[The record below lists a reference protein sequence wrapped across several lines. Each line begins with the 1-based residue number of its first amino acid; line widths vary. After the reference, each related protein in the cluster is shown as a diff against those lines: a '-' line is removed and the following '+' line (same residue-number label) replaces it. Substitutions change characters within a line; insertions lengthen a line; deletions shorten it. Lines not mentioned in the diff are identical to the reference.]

1 MSDDQAP
8 ARDARGRPV
17 AYAITWLSYATYYF
31 GRKGLSVAKVSIEAS
46 LGKSALYGV
55 ETAYLAAY
63 AAGQYINGW
72 LGDRVGARRLVGY
85 GMLVSAAACFA
96 FGASTAGTFFLVAM
110 IVNGLAQSTGWPGNI
125 KAMAEWTPP
134 EKRGATMGIWSTCY
148 QVGGIVATSVAAMC
162 VRTWGWP
169 GGFWG
174 PALMIALV
182 GVAVLIFLK
191 PGPLALTH
199 TSSDSTKGASSVAS
213 SPELSAAR
221 KALLKSPLIWSYG
234 ISYFCLKLIRY
245 SLLLWLPYYL
255 EKVLHYEKVRA
266 ANVSNAFEAGGIVG
280 SILVGLLSD
289 RLRHRVPRATIPA
302 ISLIGLACAF
312 FFYPALGATGVVG
325 NIIGLALIGF
335 LLFGPDSL
343 LSGAAAQDAGGA
355 GAAALAAGLINGIGS
370 VGAIAQ
376 EAVTRG
382 VSGRW
387 GWDGLFRVFVGLS
400 LLAALCLLP
409 ALRKPPPAKAT

>member
-1 MSDDQAP
+1 MSEP
-8 ARDARGRPV
+8 SGRPV
-17 AYAITWLSYATYYF
+17 AYGITWISYATYYF
-31 GRKGLSVAKVSIEAS
+31 GRKGLSVAKVSIETA
-46 LGKSALYGV
+46 LGKSALVGV

-63 AAGQYINGW
+63 AVGQYINGW

-85 GMLVSAAACFA
+85 GMLLSAVACFA
-96 FGASTAGTFFLVAM
+96 FGASAAGTFFFVAM
-110 IVNGLAQSTGWPGNI
+110 IVNGLAQSSGWPGNI

-148 QVGGIVATSVAAMC
+148 QVGGVVATTVAAMF
-162 VRTWGWP
+162 VRRWGWAA
-169 GGFWG
+169 GFWG
-174 PALMIALV
+174 PALIIAAV
-182 GVAVLIFLK
+182 GVLVLILLK

-199 TSSDSTKGASSVAS
+199 TTSETSKLKSSA
-213 SPELSAAR
+213 ELSAAR
-221 KALLKSPLIWSYG
+221 KRLLRSPIIWWYG

-255 EKVLHYEKVRA
+255 EKVVHYEKVLA
-266 ANVSNAFEAGGIVG
+266 ANVSNAFEIGGVAGSVVI
-280 SILVGLLSD
+280 GLFSD
-289 RLRHRVPRATIPA
+289 RIRHRVPRATLPA
-302 ISLIGLACAF
+302 ISLIGLALAF
-312 FFYPALGATGVVG
+312 WLYPTLGALGVWG
-325 NIIGLALIGF
+325 NILGLALIGF

-343 LSGAAAQDAGGA
+343 LSGAAAQDAGGP

-382 VSGRW
+382 VSARW

-400 LLAALCLLP
+400 LFSALCLVP
-409 ALRKPPPAKAT
+409 ALLRPKEPAPSA